1 LQTKKGERNSF
12 YCRYLIAHYYLI
24 TMPKEDYLL
33 KYLEKL
39 SRVIAAMLGFRDKG
53 FPEDGLHL
61 ADETYREMLDIN
73 LDELQIMPLDAFIA
87 RVRKENYNPSY
98 LQTIAQLT
106 HETANTFHAN
116 ENELAAKSFYR
127 KTLKLYYLL
136 NEKDK
141 TFSFEREMIIS
152 ELEQI
157 IN

>member
-1 LQTKKGERNSF
+1 V
-12 YCRYLIAHYYLI
+12 
-24 TMPKEDYLL
+24 PKEDYLL

-61 ADETYREMLDIN
+61 ADETYKEMLDID
-73 LDELQIMPLDAFIA
+73 LDDIVGMPVEIFIE

-98 LQTIAQLT
+98 LETIAQLT
-106 HETANTFHAN
+106 HETANSF
-116 ENELAAKSFYR
+116 LAQGKEQNAKNIYLKCLQLYR
-127 KTLKLYYLL
+127 LL

-141 TFSFEREMIIS
+141 TFSFERERIIS
-152 ELEQI
+152 ELEKT

>member
-1 LQTKKGERNSF
+1 V
-12 YCRYLIAHYYLI
+12 
-24 TMPKEDYLL
+24 PKEDYLL

-61 ADETYREMLDIN
+61 ADETYKEMLDIDLN
-73 LDELQIMPLDAFIA
+73 DIVGMPVEIFIE

-98 LQTIAQLT
+98 IEAIAQLT
-106 HETANTFHAN
+106 HETA
-116 ENELAAKSFYR
+116 KSFQAQGKEQNAKNIYLKCLQLYR
-127 KTLKLYYLL
+127 LL

-152 ELEQI
+152 ELEKT